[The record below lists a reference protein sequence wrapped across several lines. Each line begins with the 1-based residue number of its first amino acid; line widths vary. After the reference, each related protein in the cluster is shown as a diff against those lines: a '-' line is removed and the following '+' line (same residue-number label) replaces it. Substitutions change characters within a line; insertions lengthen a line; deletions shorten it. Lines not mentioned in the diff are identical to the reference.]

1 MSGFPP
7 LTCLTLTDIVYRKSI
22 IEKLYAGRPHVNIT
36 LFFLK
41 CRLPGYHPGLGTKY
55 DFLQSLSK
63 TVSKLSCSARC
74 QAFCV
79 PELWSYCDTDR
90 PFPYW
95 SDFNEH
101 RSAASMKR
109 QPWKAERCINSWRV
123 FNGGLISAGHFK
135 EPLEEEL
142 FARGADDEAP
152 WIDCVG
158 FMRSDATLYTD
169 GSRKL
174 KKKKSLKS
182 YNTIQRRD
190 SFVICSHFNLVLKSV
205 HPVLC
210 SLAQKGRVLSEPE
223 PWHEVP
229 KKGDVTC
236 ERRVILLMH
245 RFWKLNYV
253 D

>member
-1 MSGFPP
+1 MRNCTQAG
-7 LTCLTLTDIVYRKSI
+7 TRKTSPFSSSS
-22 IEKLYAGRPHVNIT
+22 AG
-36 LFFLK
+36 
-41 CRLPGYHPGLGTKY
+41 CPGIPRVWERNMIFY
-55 DFLQSLSK
+55 SLSK

-101 RSAASMKR
+101 RSAASMTR

-158 FMRSDATLYTD
+158 FMHSDATLYTD
-169 GSRKL
+169 GSRKPKKRKASSLRTQSSEKTALLYAHISTSYWSQCIPSCVAWL
-174 KKKKSLKS
+174 KKAVCFQSLSHGTKFP
-182 YNTIQRRD
+182 RKEMWRVKAD
-190 SFVICSHFNLVLKSV
+190 SSIHSFD
-205 HPVLC
+205 
-210 SLAQKGRVLSEPE
+210 AQI
-223 PWHEVP
+223 W
-229 KKGDVTC
+229 
-236 ERRVILLMH
+236 
-245 RFWKLNYV
+245 
-253 D
+253 

>member
-1 MSGFPP
+1 M
-7 LTCLTLTDIVYRKSI
+7 
-22 IEKLYAGRPHVNIT
+22 
-36 LFFLK
+36 
-41 CRLPGYHPGLGTKY
+41 LPGYHPGLGTKY

-79 PELWSYCDTDR
+79 PDR

-158 FMRSDATLYTD
+158 FMHSDATLYTD
-169 GSRKL
+169 GSRK
-174 KKKKSLKS
+174 
-182 YNTIQRRD
+182 
-190 SFVICSHFNLVLKSV
+190 
-205 HPVLC
+205 
-210 SLAQKGRVLSEPE
+210 
-223 PWHEVP
+223 P
-229 KKGDVTC
+229 KKEKPQVLEHHPAKRQLCYMLTFQPRI
-236 ERRVILLMH
+236 EVSASRLV
-245 RFWKLNYV
+245 
-253 D
+253 